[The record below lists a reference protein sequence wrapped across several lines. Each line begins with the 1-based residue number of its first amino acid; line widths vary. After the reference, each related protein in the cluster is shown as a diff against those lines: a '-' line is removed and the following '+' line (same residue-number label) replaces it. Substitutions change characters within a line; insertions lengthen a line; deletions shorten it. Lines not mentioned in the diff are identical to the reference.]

1 MRRGDNIRK
10 RADGRYEARY
20 PKGRTP
26 EGRLLYGCCY
36 GRTYEEAAEK
46 REEVLRRETRVRELN
61 LLILGAGSHGREVR
75 ELAQRLNVFRRIA
88 FLDDGPAKAGVL
100 GPCAAL
106 ERWVGEYPVAIPAVG
121 NRTLR
126 MRWLGE
132 LARAG
137 FVLPVL
143 VHPDATVS
151 PSAALG
157 YGTVVCARAAVGS
170 GAVIGTG
177 CIIASAAT
185 IERNAVLPDGAHVDC
200 GQVVRCIPAEAR
212 AAAGR
217 VPGGNKRA
225 GGAERSPFDG

>member
-20 PKGRTP
+20 PKGRSP

-46 REEVLRRETRVRELN
+46 REEALRRGVRARELN
-61 LLILGAGSHGREVR
+61 LLILGAGSHGQEVW
-75 ELAQRLNVFRRIA
+75 ELAQRLNVFRKAA
-88 FLDDGPAKAGVL
+88 FLDDDLSKPGVL

-106 ERWVGEYPVAIPAVG
+106 GRWAEEYPVAVPAVG
-121 NRTLR
+121 DKALR

-151 PSAALG
+151 PSAELG

-170 GAVIGTG
+170 GAEIGPG
-177 CIIASAAT
+177 CIIASGAT
-185 IERNAVLPDGAHVDC
+185 IERYAALPAGTHVDC
-200 GQVVRCIPAEAR
+200 GQVVRYMPREA
-212 AAAGR
+212 
-217 VPGGNKRA
+217 
-225 GGAERSPFDG
+225 

>member
-20 PKGRTP
+20 PKGRSP

-36 GRTYEEAAEK
+36 GRSYE
-46 REEVLRRETRVRELN
+46 ELN
-61 LLILGAGSHGREVR
+61 LLILGAGSHGQEVR

-88 FLDDGPAKAGVL
+88 FLDDNPEKAEVL
-100 GPCAAL
+100 GPCTGL
-106 ERWVGEYPVAIPAVG
+106 ERWAEEFPVAIPAVG
-121 NRTLR
+121 NRALR

-151 PSAALG
+151 PSAVLG

-170 GAVIGTG
+170 GAEIGPG
-177 CIIASAAT
+177 CIIASAAA
-185 IERNAVLPDGAHVDC
+185 IERYAVLPEGTHVDC
-200 GQVVRCIPAEAR
+200 GRVVRYISKEA
-212 AAAGR
+212 
-217 VPGGNKRA
+217 
-225 GGAERSPFDG
+225 

>member
-1 MRRGDNIRK
+1 MRQGDNIRK

-20 PKGRTP
+20 PKGRSP

-36 GRTYEEAAEK
+36 GRSYEEAAAK
-46 REEVLRRETRVRELN
+46 REEVLRRNIRVRELN
-61 LLILGAGSHGREVR
+61 LLILGAGSHGQEVR

-88 FLDDGPAKAGVL
+88 FLDDDTGKAETL
-100 GPCAAL
+100 GPCSGL
-106 ERWVGEYPVAIPAVG
+106 ERWAEEFPVAIPAVG
-121 NRTLR
+121 ERALR

-170 GAVIGTG
+170 GAEIGPG
-177 CIIASAAT
+177 CIISSAAT
-185 IERNAVLPDGAHVDC
+185 IERCAVLPEGTHVDC
-200 GQVVRCIPAEAR
+200 GQVVRYIPKEA
-212 AAAGR
+212 
-217 VPGGNKRA
+217 
-225 GGAERSPFDG
+225 

>member
-20 PKGRTP
+20 PKGRSP

-46 REEVLRRETRVRELN
+46 REEILRRGVRVRELN
-61 LLILGAGSHGREVR
+61 LLILGAGSHGQEVR
-75 ELAQRLNVFRRIA
+75 ELAQRLNVFRKIG
-88 FLDDGPAKAGVL
+88 FLDDDTSKPGVL
-100 GPCAAL
+100 GPCGEL
-106 ERWVGEYPVAIPAVG
+106 GRWVEEYPAAIPAVG
-121 NRTLR
+121 DKALR

-132 LARAG
+132 LARMG

-151 PSAALG
+151 PSAGLG

-170 GAVIGTG
+170 GAEIGAG

-185 IERNAVLPDGAHVDC
+185 IERHAVVPDGTHVDC
-200 GQVVRCIPAEAR
+200 GRVVRYMPREA
-212 AAAGR
+212 
-217 VPGGNKRA
+217 
-225 GGAERSPFDG
+225 